1 MVCVVTESAQLESS
15 VNGHLPQ
22 NGDRP
27 QLSLATD
34 AARNLATTT
43 KSQPQMQEIT
53 SRWLLRVLPWVE
65 ASGGTFRV
73 NRRASYAVGDG
84 RMTFTMNGDAEIRV
98 IPDELRELP
107 MLRQFTDHPD
117 VLSAIADQFEQRDI
131 DAGSEIVSRGNP
143 SDQLIL
149 IAHGK
154 VNKIGPGKYGE
165 PIVLAVLADGDYFG
179 DRELVQS
186 QDTWTYT
193 VKAVTP
199 CKILVLS
206 DQAFQRVVDQSE
218 PLQQSVEW
226 YRANTEH
233 AQNEYGEAAIQLTSG
248 HAQEDALDGT
258 FADYDL
264 KPREYQLSVAQ
275 TVLRVHTRVADLFNN
290 PMNQVEEQLRL
301 TIEALRERQ
310 EHELINNRDFGLLRN
325 TEFSQRIST
334 RTGPPTPD
342 DVDELLATVWKDPDV
357 MLAHPRTIAAFGRE
371 CNRRGVYPQS
381 IDFNGHKM
389 PAWRG
394 VPLLPCNKIPV
405 TKDHQTSSIVLMR
418 TGLEKQGVIG
428 LHQTG
433 LPDEVQPG
441 LNVRFMGIS
450 EQAIMSYLVTA
461 YYSAAIM
468 VPDAIGILENVEVSR
483 FEDLSAPAPQPSDST
498 KSAAKASPSS
508 GSAKKSK

>member
-1 MVCVVTESAQLESS
+1 M
-15 VNGHLPQ
+15 NGQLPQ

-27 QLSLATD
+27 QLSLATE

-43 KSQPQMQEIT
+43 KSVPQMQEIT

-73 NRRASYAVGDG
+73 NRRASYTVGDG
-84 RMTFTMNGDAEIRV
+84 RITFTMNGDAEIRV

-107 MLRQFTDHPD
+107 MLRDFDDPD
-117 VLSAIADQFEQRDI
+117 VLSAMADRFELREVGAGSTIVREGDSADQLY
-131 DAGSEIVSRGNP
+131 IV
-143 SDQLIL
+143 
-149 IAHGK
+149 AHGK

-165 PIVLAVLADGDYFG
+165 PTVLDTLSDGAYFG
-179 DRELVQS
+179 DRELIES

-193 VKAVTP
+193 ITAVTP
-199 CKILVLS
+199 CKVLAMPEQVFQQLCEQS
-206 DQAFQRVVDQSE
+206 DHLRDTVDQ
-218 PLQQSVEW
+218 
-226 YRANTEH
+226 YRERIDQD
-233 AQNEYGEAAIQLTSG
+233 QNEYGEAAINLAAG
-248 HAQEDALDGT
+248 HAQEQPLDGT
-258 FADYDL
+258 YADYEL
-264 KPREYQLSVAQ
+264 NPREYQLSVAQ

-301 TIEALRERQ
+301 TIEALREKQ
-310 EHELINNRDFGLLRN
+310 EDELMNNRDFGLLHN
-325 TEFSQRIST
+325 TDFSQRIST

-342 DVDELLATVWKDPDV
+342 DLDELLATVWKDPDV

-371 CNRRGVYPQS
+371 CTRRGVYPQS
-381 IDFNGHKM
+381 VDLNGHMM

-405 TKDHQTSSIVLMR
+405 TGYQTSSIVLMR

-441 LNVRFMGIS
+441 LNVRFMSID
-450 EQAIMSYLVTA
+450 EKAIMSYLVSA

-468 VPDAIGILENVEVSR
+468 IPDAIGILENVEISR
-483 FEDLSAPAPQPSDST
+483 FEDPSATKPSSPAESSAAAPSAPAKQSSS
-498 KSAAKASPSS
+498 SATRRSR
-508 GSAKKSK
+508 

>member
-1 MVCVVTESAQLESS
+1 VVCGVTESVQVESG
-15 VNGHLPQ
+15 VNGQQPQ
-22 NGDRP
+22 NGQRP

-73 NRRASYAVGDG
+73 NRRATYTVGDG
-84 RMTFTMNGDAEIRV
+84 RVTFMMNGDASIRV

-107 MLRQFTDHPD
+107 MLRYFTAYPD
-117 VLSAIADQFEQRDI
+117 VLSAIADQFELQDVP
-131 DAGSEIVSRGNP
+131 AGSTLVRRGDPAN
-143 SDQLIL
+143 QLFL

-154 VNKIGPGKYGE
+154 LNKIGPGKYGE
-165 PIVLAVLADGDYFG
+165 PTVLAILADGDYFG

-186 QDTWTYT
+186 EDNWTYT
-193 VKAVTP
+193 VTAVTP
-199 CKILVLS
+199 CKVLALS
-206 DQAFQRVVDQSE
+206 EQAFQRVCDQSD
-218 PLQQSVEW
+218 PLRESVDRF
-226 YRANTEH
+226 RAMAEQD
-233 AQNEYGEAAIQLTSG
+233 QNAHGEAAIKLTAG
-248 HAQEDALDGT
+248 HAQEHPLDGT
-258 FADYDL
+258 FADYEL
-264 KPREYQLSVAQ
+264 NPREYQLSVAQ

-310 EHELINNRDFGLLRN
+310 EDELVNNREFGLLHN
-325 TEFSQRIST
+325 TDFSQRIST

-342 DVDELLATVWKDPDV
+342 DLDELLATVWKEPDV
-357 MLAHPRTIAAFGRE
+357 LLAHPRTIAAFGRE
-371 CNRRGVYPQS
+371 CNRRGLYPRS
-381 IDFNGHKM
+381 IDLNGHMM

-394 VPLLPCNKIPV
+394 VPLLPCSKIPV
-405 TKDHQTSSIVLMR
+405 TGYQTSSIMLLR

-441 LNVRFMGIS
+441 LNVRFMGIDDK
-450 EQAIMSYLVTA
+450 AIMSYLVSA

-468 VPDAIGILENVEVSR
+468 VPDAIGILENVEISR
-483 FEDLSAPAPQPSDST
+483 FDDSPTPPQPPGST
-498 KSAAKASPSS
+498 ESAEPATEPSR
-508 GSAKKSK
+508 SAKKSK